1 MSEHEDNPGYV
12 IDPVRLAGLIEDIEK
27 EIDKDAGGLV
37 ETPKLGELIEKLP
50 KDQAERISDALM
62 ASTQELAI
70 LLIKKTLPVALKEVG
85 PKALEAKVSRL
96 LETNFSD
103 IVPSFLEMV
112 GITLEAVGLIQD
124 IASRT
129 KDSREDVV
137 RKALNLYQLL
147 LDAQDE
153 GNRMAILSPDDT
165 IVHEVVGYELPE
177 KANLQSAGS
186 GSPGR

>member
-1 MSEHEDNPGYV
+1 MPEHEDNPGYV
-12 IDPVRLAGLIEDIEK
+12 TDPASLAGIFEDILK
-27 EIDKDAGGLV
+27 ETTGITSEAV
-37 ETPKLGELIEKLP
+37 ELIL
-50 KDQAERISDALM
+50 
-62 ASTQELAI
+62 
-70 LLIKKTLPVALKEVG
+70 
-85 PKALEAKVSRL
+85 
-96 LETNFSD
+96 N
-103 IVPSFLEMV
+103 
-112 GITLEAVGLIQD
+112 

-137 RKALNLYQLL
+137 RKALNLYLLL

-177 KANLQSAGS
+177 KADLQSAGS